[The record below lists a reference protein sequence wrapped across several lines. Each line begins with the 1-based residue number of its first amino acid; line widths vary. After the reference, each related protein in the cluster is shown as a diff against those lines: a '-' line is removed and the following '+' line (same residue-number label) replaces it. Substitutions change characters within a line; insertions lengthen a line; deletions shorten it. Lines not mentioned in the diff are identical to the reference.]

1 MIDVKGDSALAFR
14 ERIHGFNNQIFDR
27 RQMCYGREM
36 PESISSSITGIQL
49 RDTLL
54 REAGMD
60 LRKLKSILQEKCEL
74 DLKAYFKFKGIETGY
89 EPYLNQ
95 FVADTLAGGQTGRRR
110 IFANLEKVNI
120 NKSKTS
126 TLAVIADEMVRIL
139 SPRAK
144 ILNLARY
151 RIRCVRAHLDNLQD
165 LELQQNL
172 RNMYAPIAKE
182 LASKSKE
189 LLNLTIVNEE
199 DLLTWIK
206 NVHELLFIISSN
218 FPDSPNSD
226 TEDSIQ
232 LSSRLKKGFIAKK
245 NLPTYFK
252 HWRNFCIEKL
262 SQQFQLVSEF
272 ESETSLTYLYDTL
285 NTNSLLNKEY
295 IEKILEYT
303 KNNSNTSNSLNNLL
317 DNKMIQREFDLNGNK
332 LQILHNV
339 EGIEKT
345 LINSLIKNVEVQLRM
360 NLGIKKLITS
370 VSNLDKRIELVLENA
385 SKKDISLLKE
395 LLNNL

>member
-1 MIDVKGDSALAFR
+1 MSRGPIGPAFR
-14 ERIHGFNNQIFDR
+14 EGIHGLDNQIFDR

-74 DLKAYFKFKGIETGY
+74 DLKAYFKFKGIEAGY
-89 EPYLNQ
+89 EPFLNQ

-120 NKSKTS
+120 NNSKTS

-151 RIRCVRAHLDNLQD
+151 KIRCVRAHLDNLQD

-172 RNMYAPIAKE
+172 RNMHAPIAKE

-189 LLNLTIVNEE
+189 LLNLKIVNEE
-199 DLLTWIK
+199 DLLTWIT

-218 FPDSPNSD
+218 FPDSPNSE

-262 SQQFQLVSEF
+262 SQQLQLASEF

-285 NTNSLLNKEY
+285 NRDKSLNKEY
-295 IEKILEYT
+295 IENLLENT
-303 KNNSNTSNSLNNLL
+303 KNNSNTSNPSNNLL
-317 DNKMIQREFDLNGNK
+317 ENKMIQREFDINGNK

-345 LINSLIKNVEVQLRM
+345 LINSLIKNIEVQLRM
-360 NLGIKKLITS
+360 NSDIKKLVTS
-370 VSNLDKRIELVLENA
+370 VSNLDKRIEIVLENA
-385 SKKDISLLKE
+385 SKSDISLLTE